1 MVTYF
6 KKYPYLLL
14 LVLAV
19 IWQSLII
26 YFLQLN
32 HQDLIFL
39 DSEDYL
45 RAAKKFFSFR
55 GAHYHRPIG
64 MSFISG
70 IPLIFNA
77 SDSFIYNWSWILNLI
92 SWLLTIFLVFKIT
105 SKIVSHNLAFVLS
118 VIYLL
123 CAGSAIITMHLLSET
138 YYVFA
143 LVLSIYFLQKYKLDK
158 TVKYLFF
165 AIFIIANSI
174 LIRPVSIYILA
185 LLLILHIKPIYK
197 NLKVRSAR
205 WMYFGFFIVIMQC
218 LAMLIQYGNFKV
230 SYIDSATLYYY
241 ISCKADAK
249 NQNAEYKQVNSE
261 RAEIFERLSYPEQD
275 KLAKKD
281 FVNQLTNN
289 TGNLFSSLFENI
301 IENASTHSFTLGSI
315 NNVKD
320 RDSFIVAKRFFRWLS
335 KWQNI
340 LFTLIAVFLIVYL
353 AIKVVVFKKMNIFS
367 LKFELFLGLTIAYLI
382 LASGISFGQGDRFH
396 IVIFPTVLIL
406 LVVLFRRK
414 RIA

>member
-1 MVTYF
+1 M
-6 KKYPYLLL
+6 
-14 LVLAV
+14 
-19 IWQSLII
+19 
-26 YFLQLN
+26 
-32 HQDLIFL
+32 
-39 DSEDYL
+39 
-45 RAAKKFFSFR
+45 
-55 GAHYHRPIG
+55 
-64 MSFISG
+64 
-70 IPLIFNA
+70 
-77 SDSFIYNWSWILNLI
+77 
-92 SWLLTIFLVFKIT
+92 
-105 SKIVSHNLAFVLS
+105 
-118 VIYLL
+118 
-123 CAGSAIITMHLLSET
+123 
-138 YYVFA
+138 
-143 LVLSIYFLQKYKLDK
+143 
-158 TVKYLFF
+158 
-165 AIFIIANSI
+165 
-174 LIRPVSIYILA
+174 
-185 LLLILHIKPIYK
+185 
-197 NLKVRSAR
+197 RSAR